1 MAKHKTKIGKNAIE
15 TLTLSMYD
23 DHKTIYREYI
33 QNSADAIDS
42 AVKLGLLES
51 QKSGYIEIEIDT
63 DEQRIVI
70 EDNGTGVPMTEAE
83 RILKDVAASDK
94 NRSKDKGFRGIGRL
108 AGLAYCK
115 QLIFETSYAGEEYK
129 TTIYWDAV
137 LLQEILYDSSRKEEA
152 TAVIELITT
161 VETKSEQRNKH
172 YFKVILCDVNNDEL
186 LDRQAVRDYLKM
198 VAPVPYDRTFSYFY
212 KGFISK
218 YMQENNLHLDEY
230 EVYVNNE
237 PISKCYNTSIYDEY
251 GNKKENDEIK
261 ELAFFDFRNPSN
273 KKELLAWG
281 WYSISNFEGIIPDHK
296 KNLARGI
303 RLRKHN
309 IQIGSENNLN
319 KFHKDTKRGNFYF
332 FGEIHAVHP
341 ELMPNSQRNDFTPT
355 ETCKAFYNLLQSTFI
370 DHNKMVYFA
379 SGVRSAYRK
388 LENEIKLLE
397 ELDTK
402 KFLNNQQKEEHILKV
417 KKAQQDAEAA
427 RKDLIKYESAISD
440 NEVNRKIFRNIS
452 ASKKQ
457 VVTSSPP
464 AKEISEKIEE
474 KVRNGNFEFDDL
486 SKLTNAERKLV
497 SKIFSVIAD
506 NLPDKKIIPS
516 LVIKVKEAFK

>member
-33 QNSADAIDS
+33 QNSADAIDN
-42 AVKLGLLES
+42 AVKLGLLET
-51 QKSGYIEIEIDT
+51 QRNGYIEIDIDSNQKKIT
-63 DEQRIVI
+63 I
-70 EDNGTGVPMTEAE
+70 EDNGTGVPIAEAE

-137 LLQEILYDSSRKEEA
+137 LLQEILYDSKRKEEA
-152 TAVIELITT
+152 TAVIELITS
-161 VETKSEQRNKH
+161 VEIEPEEKNKH
-172 YFKVILCDVNNDEL
+172 YFKVILCDVNNEEL
-186 LDRQAVRDYLKM
+186 LDRHAVRDYLKM

-212 KGFISK
+212 KGFIYQ
-218 YMQENNLHLDEY
+218 YMQENGLHLDEY
-230 EVYVNNE
+230 EVFVNNE
-237 PISKCYNTSIYDEY
+237 PVSKCYNTSIYDEY
-251 GNKKENDEIK
+251 GNKKENDEVK
-261 ELAFFDFRNPSN
+261 ELAFFDFRIPSTN
-273 KKELLAWG
+273 ELLAWG

-296 KNLARGI
+296 KNLSKGI

-309 IQIGSENNLN
+309 IQVGNENTLL
-319 KFHKDTKRGNFYF
+319 KFHRDTKRGNFYF

-355 ETCKAFYNLLQSTFI
+355 DICKLFYDLLKSKFA

-379 SGVRSAYRK
+379 SNVRSAFRK
-388 LENEIKLLE
+388 IENEIKLLE
-397 ELDTK
+397 DLDSK
-402 KFLNNQQKEEHILKV
+402 KFINNQQKEEHILKV
-417 KKAQQDAEAA
+417 KKAQKDAENA
-427 RKDLIKYESAISD
+427 RKDLKKYESSTQA
-440 NEVNRKIFRNIS
+440 NEVNEKIFRNIS
-452 ASKKQ
+452 ATKKQ
-457 VVTSSPP
+457 LVVSSPP
-464 AKEISEKIEE
+464 DKEIFEKIEE
-474 KVRNGNFEFDDL
+474 KVRSRNFEFDDL
-486 SKLTNAERKLV
+486 SKLSNAERKLV
-497 SKIFSVIAD
+497 SKVFGVITD
-506 NLPDKKIIPS
+506 NLPDKKIVPS

>member
-33 QNSADAIDS
+33 QNSADAIDN
-42 AVKLGLLES
+42 AVKLGLLET
-51 QKSGYIEIEIDT
+51 QRNGYVEIDIDS
-63 DEQRIVI
+63 DEKKITI
-70 EDNGTGVPMTEAE
+70 EDNGTGVPVSEAE

-115 QLIFETSYAGEEYK
+115 RLIFETSYAGEECK

-137 LLQEILYDSSRKEEA
+137 LLQEILYDSKRKEEA

-161 VETKSEQRNKH
+161 VETEIEEKDKH
-172 YFKVILCDVNNDEL
+172 YFKVILCDVNNEEL
-186 LDRQAVRDYLKM
+186 LDRHAVRDYLKM

-212 KGFISK
+212 KGFISQ
-218 YMQENNLHLDEY
+218 YMQDNGLHLDEY
-230 EVYVNNE
+230 EVFVNNE

-251 GNKKENDEIK
+251 GNKKENDEVK
-261 ELAFFDFRNPSN
+261 ELAFFDFRIPSTN
-273 KKELLAWG
+273 ELLAWG

-309 IQIGSENNLN
+309 IQVGNENTLN
-319 KFHKDTKRGNFYF
+319 KFHKDTKRGNYYF
-332 FGEIHAVHP
+332 FGEIHAIHP

-355 ETCKAFYNLLQSTFI
+355 DTCKMFYDLLKSTFA

-379 SGVRSAYRK
+379 SNVRSAYRK
-388 LENEIKLLE
+388 IENEIKLLE

-402 KFLNNQQKEEHILKV
+402 KFINNQQKEEHILKV
-417 KKAQQDAEAA
+417 KKAQKDAETA
-427 RKDLIKYESAISD
+427 RKDLKKYESAIQD
-440 NEVNRKIFRNIS
+440 NEVNEKIYKNIS

-457 VVTSSPP
+457 VVTSLPP
-464 AKEISEKIEE
+464 AKGIAEKIEE
-474 KVRNGNFEFDDL
+474 KVRNSNFEFDDL

-497 SKIFSVIAD
+497 SKVFGVITD

-516 LVIKVKEAFK
+516 LVIKVKEVFK

>member
-1 MAKHKTKIGKNAIE
+1 MANHKTKIGKNAIE

-51 QKSGYIEIEIDT
+51 QKNGYIEIDIDP
-63 DEQRIVI
+63 DERMIVI
-70 EDNGTGVPMTEAE
+70 EDNGTGIPMAEAE
-83 RILKDVAASDK
+83 RILKDVAASNK
-94 NRSKDKGFRGIGRL
+94 NRNENKGFRGIGRL

-129 TTIYWDAV
+129 TIIYWDAV
-137 LLQEILYDSSRKEEA
+137 LLQNILYDSKRKEEA
-152 TAVIELITT
+152 TTVIELITT
-161 VETKSEQRNKH
+161 VETEPEEKDKH

-186 LDRQAVRDYLKM
+186 LVKQAVRDYLKM
-198 VAPVPYDRTFSYFY
+198 VAPVPFDRTFSYFY
-212 KGFISK
+212 RGFISQ

-230 EVYVNNE
+230 EVNVNNE
-237 PISKCYNTSIYDEY
+237 PVSKCYNTSIYDEY
-251 GNKKENDEIK
+251 GKKKENDEVK
-261 ELAFFDFRNPSN
+261 ELAFFDFRNPTN
-273 KKELLAWG
+273 NELLAWG
-281 WYSISNFEGIIPDHK
+281 WYSISNFEGIIPENK

-309 IQIGSENNLN
+309 IQVGNENTLS

-355 ETCKAFYNLLQSTFI
+355 ETCKIFYDLLRATFA
-370 DHNKMVYFA
+370 DHHKMVYFA

-388 LENEIKLLE
+388 LESEIKLLE
-397 ELDTK
+397 ELDSK
-402 KFLNNQQKEEHILKV
+402 KFLNNQQKDEHIFKV
-417 KKAQQDAEAA
+417 KKAQKDAESA
-427 RKDLIKYESAISD
+427 RKELKKYESAISG
-440 NEVNRKIFRNIS
+440 NEVHEKIFKNIS
-452 ASKKQ
+452 ASKEQ
-457 VVTSSPP
+457 SITSSPP
-464 AKEISEKIEE
+464 TKELTDKIEE
-474 KVRNGNFEFDDL
+474 KVRNSNFEFDDL

-497 SKIFSVIAD
+497 SKIFCVITD

>member
-42 AVKLGLLES
+42 AVKLELLES
-51 QKSGYIEIEIDT
+51 QKNGYIEIEIDS
-63 DEQRIVI
+63 DEQKIVI
-70 EDNGTGVPMTEAE
+70 EDNGTGVPMAEAE

-137 LLQEILYDSSRKEEA
+137 LLQKILYDSSRKEEA

-161 VETKSEQRNKH
+161 VETTPEEKDRH

-212 KGFISK
+212 KGFIAE
-218 YMQENNLHLDEY
+218 YMKENNLHLDEY

-237 PISKCYNTSIYDEY
+237 PVFKCYNTSIYDEY
-251 GNKKENDEIK
+251 GNRKENDEVK
-261 ELAFFDFRNPSN
+261 ELAFFDFRHPSN
-273 KKELLAWG
+273 KKLLAWG

-296 KNLARGI
+296 KNLSRGI

-309 IQIGSENNLN
+309 IQVGNENTLN

-355 ETCKAFYNLLQSTFI
+355 DTCKVFYGLLQSTFSG
-370 DHNKMVYFA
+370 HHKMVYFA
-379 SGVRSAYRK
+379 SNVRSAYRK
-388 LENEIKLLE
+388 LETEIKLLE

-417 KKAQQDAEAA
+417 KKAQQDAEIA
-427 RKDLIKYESAISD
+427 RKDLKKYESATSD
-440 NEVNRKIFRNIS
+440 NDINEKIFRNIS

-457 VVTSSPP
+457 ITTSSPP
-464 AKEISEKIEE
+464 AKEVSAKIEE
-474 KVRNGNFEFDDL
+474 TVRKGNFEFDDL
-486 SKLTNAERKLV
+486 SKLTNAEKKFV
-497 SKIFSVIAD
+497 SKVFSVIAD